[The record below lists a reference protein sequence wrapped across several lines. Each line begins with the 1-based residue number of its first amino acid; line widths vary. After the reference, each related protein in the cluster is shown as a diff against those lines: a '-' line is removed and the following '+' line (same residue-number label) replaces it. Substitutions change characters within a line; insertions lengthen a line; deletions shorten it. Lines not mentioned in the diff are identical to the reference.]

1 MHILYI
7 YLEIGTGYAC
17 AWHKSANVLFSIH
30 FMENV
35 EASVENAGALKPTG
49 SIFFY
54 HCWNKN
60 WN

>member
-1 MHILYI
+1 M

-17 AWHKSANVLFSIH
+17 AWHKSARVVFSFH

-49 SIFFY
+49 SIVWFS
-54 HCWNKN
+54 KIIQLD
-60 WN
+60 